1 MGVVGLRV
9 CLLSLLTPTHSQE
22 HAHTQPRG
30 RLVWAPQPQP
40 LPSPSPALIPAVMNP
55 CWVASSVCL
64 GPFSSDICQL
74 VPAYL
79 LQQMPL
85 ISPPTPTLLVMVM
98 RMPFHHKCPLSLT
111 DVEAEG
117 GTQIPDLV
125 FLQSYRLWS
134 LMSCFKEATEDSL
147 KVSQLTYDQSRQL
160 SSTSVIQKG
169 TIH

>member
-1 MGVVGLRV
+1 
-9 CLLSLLTPTHSQE
+9 
-22 HAHTQPRG
+22 
-30 RLVWAPQPQP
+30 
-40 LPSPSPALIPAVMNP
+40 
-55 CWVASSVCL
+55 
-64 GPFSSDICQL
+64 
-74 VPAYL
+74 
-79 LQQMPL
+79 
-85 ISPPTPTLLVMVM
+85 MVM